1 MLATKLI
8 WFYLCLV
15 AVSQVISSTR
25 VNTTSPDGKVFISG
39 DHNEVVVS
47 TAGESKIALAQ
58 IKSKLESVDN
68 KDKEFSTKLQALDK
82 RMAAL
87 DKIQGNLKTMN
98 QTIEALSEKVEKKD
112 KEFSRKLQGLEKR
125 ILLVD
130 KIPTKLNTLN
140 QTIETLSKTVE
151 ALNKSN
157 AGLIGQ
163 VEAMSQRL
171 SGLERKGTHIFFLL
185 SSSQGKNGLTSCG
198 MGKIETGRCILDIL
212 NVGYRIK

>member
-8 WFYLCLV
+8 CFYLCLV

-47 TAGESKIALAQ
+47 TARESKIALAE
-58 IKSKLESVDN
+58 IKSKLESLDK
-68 KDKEFSTKLQALDK
+68 KDKEFSTKLQASDK

-98 QTIEALSEKVEKKD
+98 QTIEAFSEKEEKKD
-112 KEFSRKLQGLEKR
+112 KEFSRTLQGLENR
-125 ILLVD
+125 ILLLN
-130 KIPTKLNTLN
+130 KIPAKLNTLN
-140 QTIETLSKTVE
+140 QTIGTLSKTVE

-157 AGLIGQ
+157 EGLIGQ

-171 SGLERKGTHIFFLL
+171 SRLERKGTQIFFLL
-185 SSSQGKNGLTSCG
+185 SSSEG
-198 MGKIETGRCILDIL
+198 
-212 NVGYRIK
+212 

>member
-1 MLATKLI
+1 MLI

-25 VNTTSPDGKVFISG
+25 VNTTSPHGKVFISG

-47 TAGESKIALAQ
+47 TARESKIALTE
-58 IKSKLESVDN
+58 IKSKLESVDK
-68 KDKEFSTKLQALDK
+68 KDTEFATKLQALDK

-125 ILLVD
+125 ILLLV
-130 KIPTKLNTLN
+130 KIPSKLNTLN
-140 QTIETLSKTVE
+140 QTIEMLSKTVE

-171 SGLERKGTHIFFLL
+171 SGLERKGTQILFLL
-185 SSSQGKNGLTSCG
+185 SSSQG
-198 MGKIETGRCILDIL
+198 
-212 NVGYRIK
+212 

>member
-1 MLATKLI
+1 MFATKLI

-47 TAGESKIALAQ
+47 TARESKIALAE
-58 IKSKLESVDN
+58 IKSKLESLDR

-87 DKIQGNLKTMN
+87 DKSQAGNLKTMN

-125 ILLVD
+125 ILLLD
-130 KIPTKLNTLN
+130 KIPAKLNTLN
-140 QTIETLSKTVE
+140 QTTETLSKTVE

-171 SGLERKGTHIFFLL
+171 SGLERKGTPIFFLL
-185 SSSQGKNGLTSCG
+185 SSSQG
-198 MGKIETGRCILDIL
+198 
-212 NVGYRIK
+212 